1 MAEVLLPTDPVPGD
15 YDHEGLDE
23 EQRRKAAEASLRA
36 DRLAQ
41 VEAAIVGTV
50 GGREWL
56 WGLLG
61 SLHCFEDRI
70 SLSGDMYEQGRL
82 NGERDV
88 GQRFLR
94 RFAKVSPQNFAQMFV
109 ENDR

>member
-1 MAEVLLPTDPVPGD
+1 M
-15 YDHEGLDE
+15 
-23 EQRRKAAEASLRA
+23 ASLRA

-41 VEAAIVGTV
+41 VEAALIGTA

-56 WGLLG
+56 WGLLN

-70 SLSGDMYEQGRL
+70 SLSADMYEQGRL

-88 GQRFLR
+88 AQRIMR
-94 RFAKVSPQNFAQMFV
+94 RFAKVSPQHFAQMFV
-109 ENDR
+109 EQDS